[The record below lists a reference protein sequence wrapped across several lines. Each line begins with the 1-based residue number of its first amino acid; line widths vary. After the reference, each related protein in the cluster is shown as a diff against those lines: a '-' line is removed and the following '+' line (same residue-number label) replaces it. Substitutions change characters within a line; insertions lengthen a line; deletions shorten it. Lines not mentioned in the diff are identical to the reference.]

1 MVRKTQVSMKKTLY
15 PLALLCLFLTL
26 PHFSSAQQW
35 FKDAHLQ
42 DAQRLGGSRQVQ
54 PDEARIIS
62 VDLEALI
69 SVLSEAPMWH
79 TPEAAEGAVHLQL
92 PLPNGHNRSFKVVEA
107 PVMAEGLSARY
118 PGMRSFAAY
127 SPEDG
132 TAYARFGYT
141 HKGFHAM
148 ILSGLHSTV
157 FIDVFSDGQTRYH
170 QVYYKSDYSG
180 IPGNA
185 FSCRLHADAATDAT
199 GNSDTPPAALLGD
212 CLLRNY
218 RLAIACTGEYAQ
230 FHGGTVPDVLA
241 AYNVAMT
248 RVNGVYERDFTV
260 HMELVDETDQVIF
273 LDGATDP
280 FTNNSAGTLLS
291 ENQDVVDNL
300 VGFDNYDVGH
310 VFSTSGGG
318 VASLASICTNRKARG
333 VTGLP
338 SPIND
343 PFYIDYV
350 AHEFG
355 HQFGANHTQNNNC
368 NRVAAAAMEPGSAST
383 IMGYAGIC
391 SPNVQNNSDDHF
403 HAISIQE
410 VTNTIEFGAGSTC
423 PELIDVGNSGP
434 ILTDEEEALFLP
446 VSTPFFLRA
455 EATDAEGDAL
465 TYCWEQMDN
474 EIATMPPVAASTGGP
489 AFRSLSPTPDPVR
502 YFPNLN
508 AVVSNTP
515 DTWEVLP
522 SVSRT
527 MSFRCSVRD
536 NFPGGGCVK
545 ATDVELV
552 FSDDAGPFVVQQPNT
567 SVVWEV
573 GTLETVTWD
582 VAGTDGAPVN
592 CSAVDIY
599 LSKDGGFTYPVLLAQ
614 GVPNDGEQEILV
626 PLEVTTAARIQVVA
640 SDNVFFDIS
649 DEDFEIQLPPSPT
662 VLMASTP
669 SAQALCNDT
678 SAAFEILTTP
688 VAGFSEMLDLSVT
701 GLPDGATA
709 TFSVNPV
716 GAAASSV
723 LTIGDLEGAASGVYE
738 LSLEATSPSVSKSI
752 TLILDIAAGVPEAAV
767 PATPA
772 PGTQSVPLNPTLSW
786 SASDFADH
794 YRLEVATSPAF
805 GVSTIIEEVVPDT
818 TLGLVGLEEFTV
830 YYWRATPV
838 NECGATP
845 GAAWSSFQTLGNN
858 CTVYTDA
865 EPGLVIPP
873 SGTGDFTTTL
883 TTDGDFT
890 IQDLNVG
897 LAIDHTWLGDLSAT
911 LSYEGGP
918 TVTLFDQPGVPG
930 SDFGCSQDDMLV
942 GFDDDAPL
950 TAEEFENSCEASGPY
965 AISGNF
971 QPLDPLSAFTGLSA
985 SGTWTLTISDA
996 FNQDGGNLVSWSI
1009 EACPPSDVPNPA
1021 EVLANQTLEVPY
1033 AQQEV
1038 ITADFLAFEKGALA
1052 PEDIFYTL
1060 TALPEHGVLQRNGS
1074 GVLSMGDV
1082 FSQADINNGLLSYQH
1097 GGNAATADQFVFDLT
1112 DAEGGWRPGETFEL
1126 LILEPAVLSALAS
1139 VTNPLRCAGDTDGTI
1154 EVAVA
1159 GGLPPYVFTLNGGT
1173 PQDSPLFDGLAAGVY
1188 TIVISDDS
1196 GQELT
1201 LPAVELQEPD
1211 PLELSA
1217 GLSVNTLVLEA
1228 VGGTEPYQYSLDG
1241 GVAFSPESA
1250 FEGLPN
1256 AVYSIVV
1263 EDANGCQTSL
1273 GLEVNL
1279 IQSAGF
1285 SVMDNSCAGTADGS
1299 ITATGIQ
1306 GGVAPYSYSL
1316 NGGDAQLSPEFAALP
1331 AGNYDLLI
1339 TDANG
1344 SVLELEN
1351 IEVGA
1356 PAPLQLSTGL
1366 TGNDLTLSADGG
1378 TPPYQYSIDGGAT
1391 FGAVSGFNDLP
1402 NGLYEL
1408 EVLDANNCSATGSLA
1423 INLIVSAGFSITD
1436 ASCSNTADGSLTVVS
1451 VEGGEAPYTY
1461 QLGTG
1466 AVQDTP
1472 VFENLS
1478 AGNYTL
1484 TIADANGNLLQT
1496 SGLLVGAPAPLTLS
1510 AETTLSDLALSA
1522 EGGTPPYTYSIDGGT
1537 TFGNDFTFAGLP
1549 NGVYAL
1555 VVQDANGCTVAGQA
1569 TINII
1574 TSAAVLAMEVSCAGA
1589 ADGRIEV
1596 DEVAGGLPPY
1606 TYSLNGNDPQSS
1618 SVFENLPGGTYTVAI
1633 TDANG
1638 STFLVTDIVVGAPP
1652 VLELAA
1658 DVDDNTLTLQ
1668 ASGGT
1673 PPYAF
1678 SIDGGSNFQP
1688 SGVFSGLDNGDY
1700 TALVVDVNGCTV
1712 SISAN
1717 VNIVVDASIEVQNVS
1732 CAGDGDGAIEV
1743 QNVTGGVA
1751 PYTYQ
1756 LNEGG
1761 FGSNPVFSD
1770 LGPGVYNLEIQDS
1783 EGFIYSTAIEI
1794 TSPAPLEAAVEVVED
1809 AITITASG
1817 GTPPFVYSIDGGENF
1832 DSPSS
1837 ITGLPNG
1844 VYEVIVMDSNGCQSG
1859 LQSVTV
1865 MVSSA
1870 GGFPADWAVRLSPNP
1885 TTGPLMMEG
1894 NGFDVPELQWS
1905 LVSPLGQ
1912 VLQSGRVPVTHQQWQ
1927 LPLPLEQLPSGIYWV
1942 ELRTATARGAWPVI
1956 KQ

>member
-1 MVRKTQVSMKKTLY
+1 MVHKTQVSMKKTLY

-42 DAQRLGGSRQVQ
+42 DAQRLGGTRQIQ

-62 VDLEALI
+62 VDMEAVI
-69 SVLSEAPMWH
+69 SALSEAPMWH
-79 TPEAAEGAVHLQL
+79 TPDARANAISLEL
-92 PLPNGHNRSFKVVEA
+92 PLPNGHSRAFKVVEA

-157 FIDVFSDGQTRYH
+157 FIDVFSEGQTRYY
-170 QVYYKSDYSG
+170 QVYYKSDYNG
-180 IPGNA
+180 IPGNE
-185 FSCRLHADAATDAT
+185 FSCRMDTDAASTA
-199 GNSDTPPAALLGD
+199 GHSDTAPAALLGD
-212 CLLRNY
+212 CSLRNY

-260 HMELVDETDQVIF
+260 HMELIDETDQVIF

-291 ENQDVVDNL
+291 ENQGVVDGL

-338 SPIND
+338 SPVND

-423 PELIDVGNSGP
+423 PELIDVGNTGP
-434 ILTDEEEALFLP
+434 ILTDEEDVLFLP
-446 VSTPFFLRA
+446 VSTPFFLKA
-455 EATDAEGDAL
+455 QAMDAEGDAL

-474 EIATMPPVAASTGGP
+474 EIATMPPVSASTGGP

-508 AVVSNTP
+508 AVVANTQ

-573 GTLETVTWD
+573 GDLETVTWD

-626 PLEVTTAARIQVVA
+626 PLELTSTARIQVVA
-640 SDNVFFDIS
+640 SGSIFYDIS

-669 SAQALCNDT
+669 LAQALCNDE
-678 SAAFEILTTP
+678 SATFEIFTTP
-688 VAGFSEMLDLSVT
+688 VAGFSEMLNLSVT

-709 TFSVNPV
+709 TFSANPV
-716 GAAASSV
+716 GANASSI
-723 LTIGDLEGAASGVYE
+723 LTISNLADAASGVYE
-738 LSLEATSPSVSKSI
+738 LSLVAVSPSVSKSI
-752 TLILDIAAGVPEAAV
+752 ELTLDVAAGAPVAAI
-767 PATPA
+767 PAAPA
-772 PGTQSVPLNPTLSW
+772 AGAQSVPLNPTVNW
-786 SASDFADH
+786 SASAFADH
-794 YRLEVATSPAF
+794 YLLEVATSPAF
-805 GVSTIIEEVVPDT
+805 GANTVIEETVLDT
-818 TLGLVGLEEFTV
+818 AYELSGLDEFTV
-830 YYWRATPV
+830 YYWRAIPV
-838 NECGATP
+838 NECGGSP
-845 GAAWSSFQTLGNN
+845 DPVWSSFQTLGNN

-865 EPGLVIPP
+865 EPDLVIPP
-873 SGTGDFTTTL
+873 SGSGEFTTTL
-883 TTDGDFT
+883 ATDGDFT
-890 IQDLNVG
+890 IQDLNIG

-918 TVTLFDQPGVPG
+918 SVTLFDQPGVPG
-930 SDFGCSQDDMLV
+930 SDFGCSQDNMLV
-942 GFDDDAPL
+942 GFDDEALL
-950 TAEEFENSCEASGPY
+950 TAADFENSCEASGPY
-965 AISGNF
+965 GISGNF
-971 QPLDPLSAFTGLSA
+971 QSLDPLSAFAGLPA

-1009 EACPPSDVPNPA
+1009 EACPPSDVPDPA

-1033 AQQEV
+1033 AQQET

-1052 PEDIFYTL
+1052 PEDIAYVL
-1060 TALPEHGVLQRNGS
+1060 TALPEHGTLQLNGI
-1074 GVLSMGDV
+1074 GVLSIGDV
-1082 FSQADINNGLLSYQH
+1082 FSQADINSGLLSYQH
-1097 GGNAATADQFVFDLT
+1097 NGSAATADHFMFDLT
-1112 DAEGGWRPGETFEL
+1112 DTEGGWRPGEVFEL
-1126 LILEPAVLSALAS
+1126 LILEPSVLSALVS
-1139 VTNPLRCAGDTDGTI
+1139 ITNPLRCAGDTDGAI

-1159 GGLPPYVFTLNGGT
+1159 GGLPPYVFALNAGT
-1173 PQDSPLFDGLAAGVY
+1173 PQDNPVFEGLGAGVY
-1188 TIVISDDS
+1188 TIIVSDDS
-1196 GQELT
+1196 GQEIT
-1201 LPAVELQEPD
+1201 LPSVDLQEPD

-1228 VGGTEPYQYSLDG
+1228 SGGTAPYEYSLDG
-1241 GVAFSPESA
+1241 GVVFGPESS
-1250 FEGLPN
+1250 FDGLPN
-1256 AVYSIVV
+1256 AVYSIVA
-1263 EDANGCQTSL
+1263 EDANGCLASL
-1273 GLEVNL
+1273 ELEVNL
-1279 IQSAGF
+1279 LQSAAF
-1285 SVMDNSCAGTADGS
+1285 SVTDNSCAGAADGS
-1299 ITATGIQ
+1299 ITATNIQ
-1306 GGVAPYSYSL
+1306 GGVEPYSYSL
-1316 NGGDAQLSPEFAALP
+1316 NGGDTQPGPEFTALP
-1331 AGNYDLLI
+1331 AGNYNLLI

-1344 SVLELEN
+1344 SVLQLDN

-1356 PAPLQLSTGL
+1356 PDPLQFSTGL
-1366 TGNDLTLSADGG
+1366 TGNDLTLSATGG

-1391 FGAVSGFNDLP
+1391 FGAASAFNDLP
-1402 NGLYEL
+1402 NETYEL
-1408 EVLDANNCSATGSLA
+1408 EVLDANNCSVTGSIT
-1423 INLIVSAGFSITD
+1423 INLIVAAEFSITD

-1451 VEGGEAPYTY
+1451 IEGGEAPYTY

-1466 AVQDTP
+1466 PAQDSP
-1472 VFENLS
+1472 VFENLP
-1478 AGNYTL
+1478 AEEYAL
-1484 TIADANGNLLQT
+1484 TITDANGNLFQIA
-1496 SGLLVGAPAPLTLS
+1496 GLLVGAPAPLTLS
-1510 AETTLSDLALSA
+1510 AEVTLSDLALLA
-1522 EGGTPPYTYSIDGGT
+1522 EGGTPPYSYSIDGGA
-1537 TFGNDFTFAGLP
+1537 TFGDDFIFAGLP
-1549 NGVYAL
+1549 NGTYAI
-1555 VVQDANGCTVAGQA
+1555 VIEDANGCTVAGQA

-1574 TSAAVLAMEVSCAGA
+1574 TSAAASVVEVSCAGA
-1589 ADGRIEV
+1589 ADGRINVNGVE
-1596 DEVAGGLPPY
+1596 GGSPPY
-1606 TYSLNGNDPQSS
+1606 TYSLNGGDAQSS
-1618 SVFENLPGGTYTVAI
+1618 SVFENLSAGPYTIIV

-1638 STFLVTDIVVGAPP
+1638 SSFQVTGIVVGEPP

-1658 DVDDNTLTLQ
+1658 DVEDNTLTLQ
-1668 ASGGT
+1668 VSGGT

-1678 SIDGGSNFQP
+1678 SIDGGDTFEP
-1688 SGVFSGLDNGDY
+1688 SGVFTGLDNGDY
-1700 TALVVDVNGCTV
+1700 TALVVDANGCTV
-1712 SISAN
+1712 AVDAN
-1717 VNIVVDASIEVQNVS
+1717 VNIIVDASIEVQNVS
-1732 CAGDGDGAIEV
+1732 CAGDGDGAIQV
-1743 QNVTGGVA
+1743 QNVTGGIA

-1761 FGSNPVFSD
+1761 FGGSPVFSD
-1770 LGPGVYNLEIQDS
+1770 LDPGIYNLEIQDS
-1783 EGFIYSTAIEI
+1783 EGFIYSAAIEI
-1794 TSPAPLEAAVEVVED
+1794 TSPALLEAAVEVVED
-1809 AITITASG
+1809 AITIAASG
-1817 GTPPFVYSIDGGENF
+1817 GTPPYVYSIDGGANF
-1832 DSPSS
+1832 NSPSS

-1844 VYEVIVMDSNGCQSG
+1844 VYEVIVMDINGCQTEV
-1859 LQSVTV
+1859 QSVTV
-1865 MVSSA
+1865 MVSGVGS
-1870 GGFPADWAVRLSPNP
+1870 FPADRAVRLSPNP
-1885 TTGPLMMEG
+1885 TNGPLMMEG
-1894 NGFDVPELQWS
+1894 NGFEVPELQWS

-1912 VLQSGRVPVTHQQWQ
+1912 VLQSGRVPVAHQQWQ
-1927 LPLPLEQLPSGIYWV
+1927 LPLALGQLPSGIYWV